1 MWAWQSRMSICM
13 CLFETFSMN
22 CYLFASPSI
31 KQQEFTMNI
40 TWGKRTTR
48 RQNKKKQITEDKR
61 HFCDA
66 KPLNFSP
73 ESRQTNTNK
82 TDTKYTKLTQMH
94 TYERAMI
101 SDENCQREIEA
112 SAHINLRIPVCWQHP
127 KGLYLEINERT
138 IILNGIIYNRDTHTH
153 RHRQTTNTNA

>member
-1 MWAWQSRMSICM
+1 MSVTISNVNLYVFVWNIFDEL
-13 CLFETFSMN
+13 LFVCISFNQAAGVHNEH
-22 CYLFASPSI
+22 YLR
-31 KQQEFTMNI
+31 
-40 TWGKRTTR
+40 RTRHT
-48 RQNKKKQITEDKR
+48 QTDQKKQITEDKR

-94 TYERAMI
+94 TYKRAMI
-101 SDENCQREIEA
+101 SDENRQREIEA